1 MKEFNLNAYMYMNK
15 RTMYFTLL
23 CFIILFTKKKK
34 YLFKFHVFQLIKKK
48 GMNLHKRL
56 RPNNNTINIT

>member
-23 CFIILFTKKKK
+23 CFIIILFTKKKK
-34 YLFKFHVFQLIKKK
+34 NTYLSFMFS
-48 GMNLHKRL
+48 N
-56 RPNNNTINIT
+56 

>member
-1 MKEFNLNAYMYMNK
+1 MNK

-23 CFIILFTKKKK
+23 YFIVILFTKKK

-48 GMNLHKRL
+48 KGMNLHKRL
-56 RPNNNTINIT
+56 RPNNNMINIT